1 MQISCFPAEIPRLG
15 SHLREF
21 ASPDSQKRSGRSE
34 IGFAGPPEPPKRQKP
49 AQNVP
54 PALFPGPFFAFFAI
68 FVVSPVFSPSDL
80 GPPTS
85 DLGPPLQPRCEPFS
99 APKTPFAVVFSRKMP
114 LVRPILRDRHYLAP
128 HKRHK
133 ADFARILALSAR
145 SLFPEP
151 AARCAVDPAPHFLYS
166 LATQEISPRHVKP
179 TSGRLNTTVV
189 H

>member
-1 MQISCFPAEIPRLG
+1 MRP
-15 SHLREF
+15 F
-21 ASPDSQKRSGRSE
+21 ASICGHNWLFRPSGALR
-34 IGFAGPPEPPKRQKP
+34 APQNGPQMNANSRKWAYR
-49 AQNVP
+49 
-54 PALFPGPFFAFFAI
+54 ALSWPIFRAFRGYFTGLGHS
-68 FVVSPVFSPSDL
+68 SPVASHF
-80 GPPTS
+80 
-85 DLGPPLQPRCEPFS
+85 QPRKRLS
-99 APKTPFAVVFSRKMP
+99 WRKMP
-114 LVRPILRDRHYLAP
+114 LVGPLLRDRHYLAP

-151 AARCAVDPAPHFLYS
+151 AARCAVDPPPHFLYS